1 MADNDSLQPQ
11 NSSDHTTGALST
23 AHPAPSDRPGPPPTS
38 PRRSLGWR
46 ILRWVGI
53 ALLVLVLLVAAL
65 LGAGWIWAGSQGSL
79 STVLTR
85 AAAYMPTGQTLQS
98 RDVSGSVRQGGTIG
112 WLRWQSPAL
121 AVEVHD
127 ASIAWSLP
135 PLLDHEVKLG
145 ELHAAK
151 VIVEPVGIAPKK
163 TDSPLQPLDGITLPV
178 NIELP
183 FRIDD
188 IHWAGPPPLDVSG
201 LTGNY
206 AYRDGTHHLVVD
218 GVDVAD
224 GHYSA
229 KITLQGAAPMALD
242 AALQARLRAPVPG
255 SDAAPLTV
263 AGTATAKGTL
273 ATRAARLQIEAS
285 VQSEPNATATQPGE
299 SASGATSPA
308 ANGEALSPASDKS
321 AGKDATVNPE
331 TKNQP
336 LSARVNATV
345 RPWLAQPV
353 ETAHAELQGLN
364 LARLFPQLPET
375 LLSGIVDA
383 GPATTGTAR
392 TESTPPTESAPASA
406 PTPPQP
412 APSEATIANTAW
424 QIQADIQNAEP
435 GPYDKKRLPVEQLKA
450 SAELR
455 DGVWRISQGKV
466 ALAGGSIALQGQW
479 GPAPASTDPAS
490 MNAPAASDNG
500 ESPGSSQTGN
510 TVVKPKAPPAPWN
523 VKATLVDIAPGGL
536 YTALRGP
543 AIGGDVT
550 AESRGDAID
559 FDLALKAAP
568 GGAAKA
574 AAAARKLGGKEAS
587 TNADTIDL
595 RGLRLRSADATGR
608 FTAHDSTLV
617 LKQLQLLAADATVQG
632 IVTAQLAKKAG
643 RAKLAIKIPGG
654 TAQIDGEMAPTRGEG
669 TANIAVANA
678 AQLQSWVRSLPGLAD
693 VFAGVDLSG
702 NAKLDTRWKGG
713 YETVLRQ
720 LDGKNLLKGEQAF
733 TVSAQLD
740 APSFNVNLAAP
751 AAEAVASATVQAAD
765 VVTGNNVLRA
775 IKNEQSNTAQPQHLK
790 SHSAIKSERKK
801 AAALRRS
808 HPGGNSAKRP
818 ATQARKLAA
827 TPADTASVATNAQA
841 PTQISLRRLHLDLSG
856 TLADLRMS
864 LKGDMRSGGCK
875 AIIDTSVRG
884 GLDAPGRFHANVAT
898 LNLSASDPSLPGPW
912 QLKLS
917 SPLDVQ
923 FDQKAASK
931 PGSVPQLSVQ
941 ASASGAQLSGPVPG
955 IAVIAWDPIRF
966 SQIGTGNTTRFQL
979 QSKGTIKN
987 LPMTWAE
994 AFAKGSNSA
1003 LEDAGL
1009 SGNLVF
1015 GASWDIDAADALNAQ
1030 IEVART
1036 SGDIRVR
1043 TGNETGK
1050 VMQVS
1055 SSGSG
1060 KGAQSVA
1067 AKSRA
1072 PTTAAGIRELRVTLV
1087 AKGEAVNAELVW
1099 DSERAGK
1106 INAKA
1111 GTRLARVGSGWTL
1124 PADAPL
1130 TGSVKARLPDIGVW
1144 AMFAPPGWRVAGTLE
1159 ADAQLSGTLSA
1170 PRYSGTLKADGL
1182 SVISVVDGIELNN
1195 GKLRATLQGNQVRIE
1210 EFSLH
1215 GGTGP
1220 QTRIAG
1226 IAGSLTSASE
1236 LSADSNGGVINIT
1249 GTLGWGPAAAAGQSS
1264 ASPDIRMALTAKA
1277 DKLRVSVRT
1286 DRQVTISGTLD
1297 ARLENG
1303 QLRLRGGI
1311 VTDRAAIILPDSSA
1325 PTLGSDVHI
1334 HSAALDRAA
1343 AEKAAKDAKKAAKN
1357 TKNAAKKGSNT
1368 QLRTAKPPDIVV
1380 TFDLGPDFAIQ
1391 GKGITARL
1399 TGKLTIRSSE
1409 GLQRP
1414 PRVTGEIRI
1423 ASGQYRAYGQ
1433 ALNIESGVISF
1444 NGVVDNPSLDIVAI
1458 RPNIAVRAGVRVTG
1472 SAQSPQVRLFS
1483 DPDLPDAEKLS
1494 WVILGRSTANGGAEA
1509 ALLQQ
1514 AALALLTGNKGGSGG
1529 IAKKFG
1535 LDEIGFK
1542 GPGSGADA
1550 SAAALT
1556 FGKRITNKLY
1566 VTYERSLSGTV
1577 GALYIFYDLTKKL
1590 TLRGQT
1596 GQQNGVDLIYTLT
1609 FN

>member
-1 MADNDSLQPQ
+1 MADNDSLQTQ
-11 NSSDHTTGALST
+11 NSSERTNGAAS
-23 AHPAPSDRPGPPPTS
+23 AAPAPHQAVQDRPSAPTS

-46 ILRWVGI
+46 VLRWIGI

-65 LGAGWIWAGSQGSL
+65 LGAGWFWAGSQGSL

-85 AAAYMPTGQTLQS
+85 AATYMPAGQTLQS

-112 WLRWQSPAL
+112 WLRWQSPTL

-135 PLLDHEVKLG
+135 PLLHHEVKLG
-145 ELHAAK
+145 ELHAAQL
-151 VIVEPVGIAPKK
+151 IIEPIGTAPKK
-163 TDSPLQPLDGITLPV
+163 ADSAIKPLDGITLPV
-178 NIELP
+178 NIEFP
-183 FRIDD
+183 FRFDNIR
-188 IHWAGPPPLDVSG
+188 WAGSPPLDVSG
-201 LTGNY
+201 LAGNY

-229 KITLQGAAPMALD
+229 KVTLQGAAPMALD

-255 SDAAPLTV
+255 SDAPPLTV
-263 AGTATAKGTL
+263 AGTVTAKGTL
-273 ATRAARLQIEAS
+273 ATQAARLQIEAS
-285 VQSEPNATATQPGE
+285 VQSEPNATAMPPAGV
-299 SASGATSPA
+299 ASGATPGSGNTKAGPVH
-308 ANGEALSPASDKS
+308 SD
-321 AGKDATVNPE
+321 
-331 TKNQP
+331 TKKEP

-345 RPWLAQPV
+345 RPWLAQPI
-353 ETAHAELQGLN
+353 ETAHAELHGLN

-383 GPATTGTAR
+383 GPATAR
-392 TESTPPTESAPASA
+392 AANAASAQNTSPTESASAAS
-406 PTPPQP
+406 TTSPQA

-424 QIQADIQNAEP
+424 QIQADIKNAEP

-455 DGVWRISQGKV
+455 DGVWRISHGDI

-490 MNAPAASDNG
+490 VNAPGASDKG
-500 ESPGSSQTGN
+500 TSPGTSQPAK
-510 TVVKPKAPPAPWN
+510 TVVKPKAPLAPWN
-523 VKATLVDIAPGGL
+523 VKATLIDIAPGGL
-536 YTALRGP
+536 YTALQGP

-550 AESRGDAID
+550 AQSRGDAVD

-568 GGAAKA
+568 GGSAKA
-574 AAAARKLGGKEAS
+574 AAAARKLGGKEAAA
-587 TNADTIDL
+587 NADTIDL

-617 LKQLQLLAADATVQG
+617 LKQLKLLAADATVQG
-632 IVTAQLAKKAG
+632 NATAHLAQKAG
-643 RAKLAIKIPGG
+643 SAKLAVKIPGG
-654 TAQIDGEMAPTRGEG
+654 TAQIDGEMAPTRGQG

-678 AQLQSWVRSLPGLAD
+678 AQLESWVRSLPGLAE
-693 VFAGVDLSG
+693 VFSGVDLSG
-702 NAKLDTRWKGG
+702 NARLDTSWNGG
-713 YETVLRQ
+713 YETVMRQ
-720 LDGKNLLKGEQAF
+720 LDGKKLLKGEQAF
-733 TVSAQLD
+733 TVSAKLD
-740 APSFNVNLAAP
+740 TPSFDVQLPAP
-751 AAEAVASATVQAAD
+751 AAKAVAAATSKAAD
-765 VVTGNNVLRA
+765 AVTGSDVVRA
-775 IKNEQSNTAQPQHLK
+775 IRNEQSNTAQPQHLK
-790 SHSAIKSERKK
+790 SHSAIKTKNKGTTARH
-801 AAALRRS
+801 RS
-808 HPGGNSAKRP
+808 HPSRKSAKRSGKSAPHTVSSGVNAHAQP
-818 ATQARKLAA
+818 A
-827 TPADTASVATNAQA
+827 
-841 PTQISLRRLHLDLSG
+841 TQISLRRVHLDLSG
-856 TLADLRMS
+856 TLADLRMA
-864 LKGDMRSGGCK
+864 LKGEVHSAGRK
-875 AIIDTSVRG
+875 ANIDTSLQG
-884 GLDAPGRFHANVAT
+884 GLDAPGRFHASVAA

-917 SPLDVQ
+917 SPLDVK

-931 PGSVPQLSVQ
+931 PGSVPELTVQ
-941 ASASGAQLSGPVPG
+941 TSGSGARLSGPVPG
-955 IAVIAWDPIRF
+955 TVVIAWDPIRF
-966 SQIGTGNTTRFQL
+966 SQIGTGSSARFQL

-987 LPMTWAE
+987 LPMSWAE
-994 AFAKGSNSA
+994 AFTKGSNSA
-1003 LEDAGL
+1003 MADAGL

-1015 GASWDIDAADALNAQ
+1015 GASWDIDAADALNAK

-1043 TGNETGK
+1043 TGNETGT

-1060 KGAQSVA
+1060 KGPQSVA

-1072 PTTAAGIRELRVTLV
+1072 PTTAAGIRDLRVTVV
-1087 AKGEAVNAELVW
+1087 AKGGAVDAELVW
-1099 DSERAGK
+1099 DSERAGQ
-1106 INAKA
+1106 IDAKL

-1124 PADAPL
+1124 PTDAPL

-1144 AMFAPPGWRVAGTLE
+1144 SMFAPPGWRVAGTLE
-1159 ADAQLSGTLSA
+1159 ADAQLSGTRSD

-1182 SVISVVDGIELNN
+1182 SVISVVDGIELKN
-1195 GKLRATLQGNQVRIE
+1195 GKLRATLQGDQVRIE

-1249 GTLGWGPAAAAGQSS
+1249 GTLGWGPAPGANQSN

-1297 ARLENG
+1297 ARLTNG

-1334 HSAALDRAA
+1334 HSAAIDRAA
-1343 AEKAAKDAKKAAKN
+1343 AEKAAKAAKKAAKQA
-1357 TKNAAKKGSNT
+1357 KNAAKEGGST
-1368 QLRTAKPPDIVV
+1368 QMGTAKPPDIVV
-1380 TFDLGPDFAIQ
+1380 TFDLGPDFAVQ
-1391 GKGITARL
+1391 GKGLTTRL
-1399 TGKLTIRSSE
+1399 TGKLTISSTE
-1409 GLQRP
+1409 GLQKP
-1414 PRVTGEIRI
+1414 PRVTGEIRT

-1444 NGVVDNPSLDIVAI
+1444 SGAVDNPSLDIVAI

-1472 SAQSPQVRLFS
+1472 SVQSPQVRLFS

-1514 AALALLTGNKGGSGG
+1514 AALAFLSGDKGGSGG

-1542 GPGSGADA
+1542 GPGSGGDA

-1556 FGKRITNKLY
+1556 FGKRISNKLY

-1577 GALYIFYDLTKKL
+1577 GALYIFYDLTKRL

-1596 GQQNGVDLIYTLT
+1596 GQQNGVDLIYTIT